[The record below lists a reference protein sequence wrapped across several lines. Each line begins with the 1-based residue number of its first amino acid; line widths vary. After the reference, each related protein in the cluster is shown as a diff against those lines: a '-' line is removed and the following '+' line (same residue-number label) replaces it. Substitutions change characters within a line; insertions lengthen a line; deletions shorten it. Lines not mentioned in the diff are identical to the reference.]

1 MKKLLLLLLFGT
13 SFAASAQ
20 EFNYDGIFYE
30 ILDQDAKTCT
40 TKIGTSFAAGNGVS
54 GNITL
59 PANPIYNGEE
69 YTLTE
74 IGDWSF
80 MGSGLESISLPNTI
94 TRIGEWAFSLQEN
107 LISVNIPESV
117 EIIDNWAFNN
127 CHSLSTV
134 ILHNGLKVLGHSVFT
149 YCNSIEE
156 LTLPG
161 SLETIKGFL
170 WGHEYELASSYKY
183 NLKKLVCL
191 RPEPPKIV
199 LDEEYPVPWLANGN
213 FMLDATIL
221 YVPFGC
227 RDKYLSDSD
236 WGGYGEDRIKEIDTA
251 LLFLYRKSLTITKG
265 GTTNLEFEYS
275 YNTSDYRWAPYEIT
289 WESSD
294 ESVATVEFGRN
305 PNGKA
310 IGIVKAHNAGT
321 ARINLKI
328 QPMNLGY
335 EPLTAYCD
343 VTVKEGL
350 ASFSLSERNI
360 SLELNESKQL
370 TVNITGLE
378 PGNATLKVTLVNSNG
393 EEITESCDITVVNT
407 TTDVTAL
414 FTDTENKS
422 VNIYNLNGVLLQ
434 SDVAP
439 ESVLKMPAGIYIVG
453 NKKVLVR

>member
-1 MKKLLLLLLFGT
+1 M
-13 SFAASAQ
+13 
-20 EFNYDGIFYE
+20 
-30 ILDQDAKTCT
+30 
-40 TKIGTSFAAGNGVS
+40 
-54 GNITL
+54 
-59 PANPIYNGEE
+59 
-69 YTLTE
+69 
-74 IGDWSF
+74 
-80 MGSGLESISLPNTI
+80 
-94 TRIGEWAFSLQEN
+94 
-107 LISVNIPESV
+107 
-117 EIIDNWAFNN
+117 
-127 CHSLSTV
+127 
-134 ILHNGLKVLGHSVFT
+134 
-149 YCNSIEE
+149 
-156 LTLPG
+156 
-161 SLETIKGFL
+161 
-170 WGHEYELASSYKY
+170 
-183 NLKKLVCL
+183 VCL

-199 LDEEYPVPWLANGN
+199 LDEEYPVPWLANSN
-213 FMLDATIL
+213 YMLAATIL

-227 RDKYLSDSD
+227 RDKYLSDPD

-275 YNTSDYRWAPYEIT
+275 YNISDYRWAPYEIT

-294 ESVATVEFGRN
+294 ESVATVEFGTN

>member
-1 MKKLLLLLLFGT
+1 M
-13 SFAASAQ
+13 
-20 EFNYDGIFYE
+20 
-30 ILDQDAKTCT
+30 
-40 TKIGTSFAAGNGVS
+40 
-54 GNITL
+54 
-59 PANPIYNGEE
+59 
-69 YTLTE
+69 
-74 IGDWSF
+74 
-80 MGSGLESISLPNTI
+80 
-94 TRIGEWAFSLQEN
+94 
-107 LISVNIPESV
+107 
-117 EIIDNWAFNN
+117 
-127 CHSLSTV
+127 
-134 ILHNGLKVLGHSVFT
+134 
-149 YCNSIEE
+149 
-156 LTLPG
+156 
-161 SLETIKGFL
+161 
-170 WGHEYELASSYKY
+170 
-183 NLKKLVCL
+183 
-191 RPEPPKIV
+191 
-199 LDEEYPVPWLANGN
+199 
-213 FMLDATIL
+213 
-221 YVPFGC
+221 
-227 RDKYLSDSD
+227 
-236 WGGYGEDRIKEIDTA
+236 
-251 LLFLYRKSLTITKG
+251 LFLYRKSLTITKG

-294 ESVATVEFGRN
+294 ESVATVEFGTN

-360 SLELNESKQL
+360 SLKLNESKQL

-407 TTDVTAL
+407 TTDVAAL

-422 VNIYNLNGVLLQ
+422 VNIYNLNGVLLK

-439 ESVLKMPAGIYIVG
+439 EFVLTMPAGIYILG